1 MAREGLLHFPNNV
14 GSKLNRRKRE
24 SWYMI
29 NTRDLINPNRRIMP
43 RSNNFSTP
51 WYQQKSLPRSPR
63 HLRFYSEKCV
73 RGVRRKSILVAL
85 IFVTYGHFHPF
96 DMDDIFDKVGVRD
109 KHINK
114 GLRQV
119 AAAGFTFP
127 SKRQFGRFLT
137 LKAQV
142 NGIAIPPSLYFFF
155 FEVLIISH
163 GW

>member
-63 HLRFYSEKCV
+63 HLRFYSEKFKEECSWCSSKEYT
-73 RGVRRKSILVAL
+73 RRLSNIRYVWTFTPLRH
-85 IFVTYGHFHPF
+85 GRHF
-96 DMDDIFDKVGVRD
+96 
-109 KHINK
+109 
-114 GLRQV
+114 RQ
-119 AAAGFTFP
+119 GW
-127 SKRQFGRFLT
+127 SKRQTHQQGTETSGSSRIYFPQQET
-137 LKAQV
+137 IWSV
-142 NGIAIPPSLYFFF
+142 SDIESSSEWNSHPSFF
-155 FEVLIISH
+155 VV
-163 GW
+163 